1 MEGQEAWALRTR
13 LIFIKD
19 HPFLA
24 GFSPGSAPGGLYV
37 FSIAQSLPKNESKFR
52 MTPPRLGKGIASAKA
67 DISGGGMRVERAY
80 FKGDGAL
87 LPRDIHCPET
97 AEALAARP
105 WDLLALTAEGCRLL
119 CSEGREVACGT
130 LLLPGEEPLPPRL
143 RAERVVTYGL
153 SHRDTLTLSSLGE
166 MPVLCLQRA
175 LTPEAGPEL
184 DARELPLTAEKL
196 LLLYGLW
203 LLG

>member
-1 MEGQEAWALRTR
+1 
-13 LIFIKD
+13 
-19 HPFLA
+19 
-24 GFSPGSAPGGLYV
+24 
-37 FSIAQSLPKNESKFR
+37 
-52 MTPPRLGKGIASAKA
+52 MTPTRLGKGIASAQA
-67 DISGGGMRVERAY
+67 GDGRGGMRMERAY

-97 AEALAARP
+97 AEALAARS

-119 CSEGREVACGT
+119 RAEGREVACGT

-153 SHRDTLTLSSLGE
+153 SHLGE

>member
-1 MEGQEAWALRTR
+1 M
-13 LIFIKD
+13 
-19 HPFLA
+19 
-24 GFSPGSAPGGLYV
+24 V
-37 FSIAQSLPKNESKFR
+37 SIAQSLPKNESKFR

-67 DISGGGMRVERAY
+67 DISGGGMCVERAY

-130 LLLPGEEPLPPRL
+130 LLLPGE
-143 RAERVVTYGL
+143 
-153 SHRDTLTLSSLGE
+153 D
-166 MPVLCLQRA
+166 
-175 LTPEAGPEL
+175 L

>member
-1 MEGQEAWALRTR
+1 M
-13 LIFIKD
+13 
-19 HPFLA
+19 
-24 GFSPGSAPGGLYV
+24 
-37 FSIAQSLPKNESKFR
+37 
-52 MTPPRLGKGIASAKA
+52 
-67 DISGGGMRVERAY
+67 ERAY

-97 AEALAARP
+97 AE
-105 WDLLALTAEGCRLL
+105 GCRLL
-119 CSEGREVACGT
+119 RAEGREVACGT

-175 LTPEAGPEL
+175 LPPEAGEDL

>member
-1 MEGQEAWALRTR
+1 MEERNLNRNIILYEAKT
-13 LIFIKD
+13 
-19 HPFLA
+19 
-24 GFSPGSAPGGLYV
+24 
-37 FSIAQSLPKNESKFR
+37 E
-52 MTPPRLGKGIASAKA
+52 A
-67 DISGGGMRVERAY
+67 DIRR
-80 FKGDGAL
+80 F
-87 LPRDIHCPET
+87 
-97 AEALAARP
+97 
-105 WDLLALTAEGCRLL
+105 
-119 CSEGREVACGT
+119 
-130 LLLPGEEPLPPRL
+130 

>member
-1 MEGQEAWALRTR
+1 MC
-13 LIFIKD
+13 
-19 HPFLA
+19 
-24 GFSPGSAPGGLYV
+24 
-37 FSIAQSLPKNESKFR
+37 
-52 MTPPRLGKGIASAKA
+52 
-67 DISGGGMRVERAY
+67 VERAY

-130 LLLPGEEPLPPRL
+130 LLLPGEEPLPESL
-143 RAERVVTYGL
+143 RPGRVVTYGL
-153 SHRDTLTLSSLGE
+153 SHRATRTLSSLGE
-166 MPVLCLQRA
+166 MPVLCLQRPRGLA
-175 LTPEAGPEL
+175 PAAGEDL
-184 DARELPLTAEKL
+184 VARELPRTAEKL

>member
-1 MEGQEAWALRTR
+1 MET
-13 LIFIKD
+13 
-19 HPFLA
+19 
-24 GFSPGSAPGGLYV
+24 
-37 FSIAQSLPKNESKFR
+37 
-52 MTPPRLGKGIASAKA
+52 
-67 DISGGGMRVERAY
+67 AY

-97 AEALAARP
+97 AEGLSARR
-105 WDLLALTAEGCRLL
+105 WDLLALTAEGCRALRAA
-119 CSEGREVACGT
+119 GTAVDCGI
-130 LLLPGEEPLPPRL
+130 LLLPGEEEPPVAL
-143 RAERVVTYGL
+143 RAEQVVTYGL
-153 SHRDTLTLSSLGE
+153 SPRDTLTLSSLGE

-175 LTPEAGPEL
+175 LPPEAGEDL

>member
-1 MEGQEAWALRTR
+1 M
-13 LIFIKD
+13 
-19 HPFLA
+19 
-24 GFSPGSAPGGLYV
+24 
-37 FSIAQSLPKNESKFR
+37 
-52 MTPPRLGKGIASAKA
+52 
-67 DISGGGMRVERAY
+67 ERAY
-80 FKGDGAL
+80 FKGDGTL
-87 LPRDIHCPET
+87 LPPDIHCPQT
-97 AEALAARP
+97 AEELAARP

-119 CSEGREVACGT
+119 RAGGREVACGV
-130 LLLPGEEPLPPRL
+130 LLLPGEEPLPGKL

-175 LTPEAGPEL
+175 LTPGAGETL
-184 DARELPLTAEKL
+184 DERELPLTAEKL

>member
-1 MEGQEAWALRTR
+1 MT
-13 LIFIKD
+13 
-19 HPFLA
+19 
-24 GFSPGSAPGGLYV
+24 
-37 FSIAQSLPKNESKFR
+37 SIAQSLPKNESKFR
-52 MTPPRLGKGIASAKA
+52 MTPPRLGKGIASAQA
-67 DISGGGMRVERAY
+67 GDGRGGMRMERAY

-97 AEALAARP
+97 AEALAARS

-119 CSEGREVACGT
+119 CAQGREVVCGT

>member
-1 MEGQEAWALRTR
+1 M
-13 LIFIKD
+13 
-19 HPFLA
+19 
-24 GFSPGSAPGGLYV
+24 
-37 FSIAQSLPKNESKFR
+37 
-52 MTPPRLGKGIASAKA
+52 
-67 DISGGGMRVERAY
+67 ERAY

-87 LPRDIHCPET
+87 LPPDIRCPQT
-97 AEALAARP
+97 AEELAARP

-119 CSEGREVACGT
+119 RAGGGEVACGV
-130 LLLPGEEPLPPRL
+130 LLLPGEEPLPGKL

-175 LTPEAGPEL
+175 LTPGAGETL
-184 DARELPLTAEKL
+184 DERELPLTAEKL

-203 LLG
+203 LLS

>member
-1 MEGQEAWALRTR
+1 M
-13 LIFIKD
+13 
-19 HPFLA
+19 
-24 GFSPGSAPGGLYV
+24 
-37 FSIAQSLPKNESKFR
+37 
-52 MTPPRLGKGIASAKA
+52 
-67 DISGGGMRVERAY
+67 ERAY

-97 AEALAARP
+97 AEALAARSR
-105 WDLLALTAEGCRLL
+105 DLLALTAEGCRLL
-119 CSEGREVACGT
+119 RAEGREVACGT

-143 RAERVVTYGL
+143 RAERVVTCGL

>member
-1 MEGQEAWALRTR
+1 M
-13 LIFIKD
+13 
-19 HPFLA
+19 
-24 GFSPGSAPGGLYV
+24 
-37 FSIAQSLPKNESKFR
+37 
-52 MTPPRLGKGIASAKA
+52 
-67 DISGGGMRVERAY
+67 ERAY

-119 CSEGREVACGT
+119 RGAGAAVDCGT
-130 LLLPGEEPLPPRL
+130 LLLPGEEPLPETL

-175 LTPEAGPEL
+175 LTMGEEL

-203 LLG
+203 LLE

>member
-1 MEGQEAWALRTR
+1 M
-13 LIFIKD
+13 
-19 HPFLA
+19 
-24 GFSPGSAPGGLYV
+24 
-37 FSIAQSLPKNESKFR
+37 
-52 MTPPRLGKGIASAKA
+52 
-67 DISGGGMRVERAY
+67 ERAY

-97 AEALAARP
+97 AEALAARS

-119 CSEGREVACGT
+119 RAEGREVACGT

-153 SHRDTLTLSSLGE
+153 SPRDSITLSSLTE
-166 MPVLCLQRA
+166 PVLCVQRA
-175 LTPEAGPEL
+175 LPLACGGVLEPQAGPEL

>member
-67 DISGGGMRVERAY
+67 DISGGGMCVERAY

-87 LPRDIHCPET
+87 LPRDIHCP
-97 AEALAARP
+97 
-105 WDLLALTAEGCRLL
+105 
-119 CSEGREVACGT
+119 
-130 LLLPGEEPLPPRL
+130 
-143 RAERVVTYGL
+143 
-153 SHRDTLTLSSLGE
+153 
-166 MPVLCLQRA
+166 
-175 LTPEAGPEL
+175 
-184 DARELPLTAEKL
+184 
-196 LLLYGLW
+196 
-203 LLG
+203 